1 MDKYLEQLNQEEL
14 RELLIAYDDY
24 IQDAN
29 DGDRYRGGDFYPVC
43 ISEFYMND
51 FEFWKDGRHGEDTEW

>member
-1 MDKYLEQLNQEEL
+1 MLNKLNKEEL
-14 RELLIAYDDY
+14 LELLEAYDY

-43 ISEFYMND
+43 IAEFYMND
-51 FEFWKDGRHGEDTEW
+51 FEYWRKNDGENR

>member
-1 MDKYLEQLNQEEL
+1 MLEILNKEEL
-14 RELLIAYDDY
+14 LEVLFAYDDY

-43 ISEFYMND
+43 IKEFYIND
-51 FEFWKDGRHGEDTEW
+51 FEHWRKNNGEDR